1 MTVFGDLETSVLD
14 QLPAG
19 RSPIA
24 SHVVPA
30 ADKPHFLARAWER
43 VREEV
48 AGGHQAYVVCPR
60 IGDEEDDPK
69 KAKKAA
75 GDDAEKR
82 PPLAVL
88 DVADQLVKGP
98 LKGLRVEVLHGR
110 MAPDDKDAVM
120 RRFAAG
126 DTDVLVATTVI
137 EVGVN
142 VPNATAMVIMDA
154 DRFGVSQLH
163 QLRGRVGRGS
173 APGLCL
179 LVTEM
184 PEASAA
190 RQRLNAVASTLDGFE
205 LSRIDLEQRREGD
218 VLGQA
223 QSGARSSLRVLAVI
237 EDEEIIAEA
246 REEAAALVAADP
258 ELTGLPGL
266 RTALD
271 ALLDEEREQYLEK
284 G

>member
-1 MTVFGDLETSVLD
+1 E
-14 QLPAG
+14 
-19 RSPIA
+19 
-24 SHVVPA
+24 
-30 ADKPHFLARAWER
+30 
-43 VREEV
+43 
-48 AGGHQAYVVCPR
+48 
-60 IGDEEDDPK
+60 
-69 KAKKAA
+69 
-75 GDDAEKR
+75 
-82 PPLAVL
+82 
-88 DVADQLVKGP
+88 
-98 LKGLRVEVLHGR
+98 
-110 MAPDDKDAVM
+110 DKDAVM

-126 DTDVLVATTVI
+126 ETDVLVATTVI

-142 VPNATAMVIMDA
+142 VPNATVMVIMDA

-184 PEASAA
+184 PETSAA
-190 RQRLNAVASTLDGFE
+190 RQRLTAVASTLDGFE

-223 QSGARSSLRVLAVI
+223 QSGTRSSLRMLAVI

-246 REEAAALVAADP
+246 RQEAARIVAADP
-258 ELTGLPGL
+258 DLTRLPAL

-271 ALLDEEREQYLEK
+271 ALLDEDREQYLEK